1 MTRDKAEILAI
12 KALSWAASTDFL
24 ARFVDAA
31 GIGIAD
37 IRARADDP
45 ELLAAL
51 LDFVLADDRVLTEF
65 CAAGEVTPREVH
77 AARQALPGAAPEYS
91 T

>member
-24 ARFVDAA
+24 SRFVDAA
-31 GIGIAD
+31 GIGVAD
-37 IRARADDP
+37 IRARAADP

-51 LDFVLADDRVLTEF
+51 LDFLLGDDRMLTEF
-65 CAAGEVTPREVH
+65 CATEDLSPREIH